1 MRKVKKETLSEKIEE
16 IILGYIKFEMSI
28 RDSDGRDWGA
38 TGYKF
43 WSRRMPDYNHEYGD
57 W

>member
-28 RDSDGRDWGA
+28 RDSEGRDWGA

-43 WSRRMPDYNHEYGD
+43 
-57 W
+57 